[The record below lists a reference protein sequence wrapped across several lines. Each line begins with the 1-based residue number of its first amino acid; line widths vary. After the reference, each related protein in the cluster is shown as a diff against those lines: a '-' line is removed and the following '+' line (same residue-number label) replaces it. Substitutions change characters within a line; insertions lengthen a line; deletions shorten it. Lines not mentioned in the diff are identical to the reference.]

1 KLDELLAGNPE
12 AQKYVTKLYYVP
24 ESEAVPDDATHVLRF
39 SSMLSSERALRIGIV
54 AVPAFAAFLDA
65 MLALLATQPTS
76 GGGAGAAGPRAPHAR
91 RRDGAAGPCPLAREI
106 EAVAR
111 LHDLVSHGK
120 KLMPN
125 PTVVGLSLYA
135 NAPHGKFSTG
145 LQSRAVRGPEESPTL
160 HLHPD
165 EDGTYAILSPDQTE
179 WFSFNADG
187 SPSWR

>member
-1 KLDELLAGNPE
+1 
-12 AQKYVTKLYYVP
+12 
-24 ESEAVPDDATHVLRF
+24 
-39 SSMLSSERALRIGIV
+39 
-54 AVPAFAAFLDA
+54 
-65 MLALLATQPTS
+65 
-76 GGGAGAAGPRAPHAR
+76 
-91 RRDGAAGPCPLAREI
+91 PCPLAREI

-179 WFSFNADG
+179 WFSFNADA
-187 SPSWR
+187 SPSWRPNEPGQPGPWEKFRRDPDYPQRLVSVEFPPPPGGGSF